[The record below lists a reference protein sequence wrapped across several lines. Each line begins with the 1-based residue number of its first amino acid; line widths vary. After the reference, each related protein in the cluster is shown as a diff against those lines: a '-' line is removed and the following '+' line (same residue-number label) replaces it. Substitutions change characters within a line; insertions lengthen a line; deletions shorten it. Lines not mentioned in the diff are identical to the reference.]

1 MKYMWLE
8 KMIIMI
14 AHNKSKEK
22 LEFLFIEYN
31 CNKHLILI
39 IANVRQNA
47 YRPLLLLVIDFMVD
61 KNI

>member
-8 KMIIMI
+8 KMINMI

-22 LEFLFIEYN
+22 LDFLCIEYN
-31 CNKHLILI
+31 CDKHLILI

-47 YRPLLLLVIDFMVD
+47 YRPLLFLII

>member
-22 LEFLFIEYN
+22 LDFLFIEYN
-31 CNKHLILI
+31 CDKHLILI

-47 YRPLLLLVIDFMVD
+47 YRPLLLLVI
-61 KNI
+61 